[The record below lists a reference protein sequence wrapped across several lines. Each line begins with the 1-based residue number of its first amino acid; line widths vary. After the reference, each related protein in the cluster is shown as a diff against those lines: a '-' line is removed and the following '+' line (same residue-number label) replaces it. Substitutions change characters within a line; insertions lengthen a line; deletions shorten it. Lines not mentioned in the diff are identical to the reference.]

1 MSETEIF
8 DQIAFA
14 FLDRWQI
21 ETQVNAVKMHQYD
34 DRQSRYALATND
46 PSEANTVEK
55 HTRHE
60 IQKGLENVAL
70 ANAVTAAI
78 LKAHQILPSAK

>member
-1 MSETEIF
+1 MSETKVF
-8 DQIAFA
+8 DQIASA

-34 DRQSRYALATND
+34 DRQSRHALATND

-55 HTRHE
+55 HTRRE
-60 IQKGLENVAL
+60 VQRGLENIAL

-78 LKAHQILPSAK
+78 LKAHQILQSTK